1 MENVGPIRIQIIAI
15 IVSFAF
21 LFYIGRLIL
30 KGKLREE
37 YSIVWVICTLLIIV
51 FAFWRNGLDIIA
63 TALGVYLAPNLIFAA
78 AIFAIFS
85 YLLHLSVV
93 VSNLHEKNKI
103 LAQELALIK
112 EKLEKSKEEA
122 VITDNKLP

>member
-1 MENVGPIRIQIIAI
+1 MENVVPIRIQIIAI

-21 LFYIGRLIL
+21 LFYIARLIL
-30 KGKLREE
+30 RGKLREE
-37 YSIVWVICTLLIIV
+37 YSIVWVVCTLLIIV

-63 TALGVYLAPNLIFAA
+63 SALGVYLAPNLIFAA

-93 VSNLHEKNKI
+93 VSNLHEKNKV

-112 EKLEKSKEEA
+112 ETLENSKDKTVESS
-122 VITDNKLP
+122 